1 MLERLLVMYTAFMTF
16 GNTGL
21 MAHMVGPPGSGKS
34 SVARQLAD
42 LLGVR
47 LHIISVA
54 RLNPLETE
62 GVQMPHG
69 EGDEMRL
76 RLLLAA
82 NWQRMRD
89 GDIVLFDEFLR
100 GFPEVYNALLDIFTS
115 REVGG
120 IPLPK
125 VFMIAA
131 SNSIA
136 TYDEALED
144 RLMHL
149 PVADPRKRKAEQ
161 TRLEL
166 MLVQETGMHP
176 GVMGSVEL
184 DQLMKDTVLPTF
196 DVLDVLTKKKSGQM
210 GDARTG
216 KSIRNLIA
224 QVQSRNIQTP
234 ALKALV
240 LESNRLAM
248 QDGKPQF
255 VILFIGASVP
265 KGYETH
271 ARNMARSKLTHI
283 QKLNLDMNVQLMELA
298 KARKE
303 NIDEQS

>member
-125 VFMIAA
+125 VFMKMSRIAA
-131 SNSIA
+131 LLNTLDRARLTSRRSAESPRGSMIA
-136 TYDEALED
+136 
-144 RLMHL
+144 
-149 PVADPRKRKAEQ
+149 
-161 TRLEL
+161 
-166 MLVQETGMHP
+166 
-176 GVMGSVEL
+176 
-184 DQLMKDTVLPTF
+184 
-196 DVLDVLTKKKSGQM
+196 
-210 GDARTG
+210 
-216 KSIRNLIA
+216 
-224 QVQSRNIQTP
+224 
-234 ALKALV
+234 
-240 LESNRLAM
+240 
-248 QDGKPQF
+248 
-255 VILFIGASVP
+255 
-265 KGYETH
+265 
-271 ARNMARSKLTHI
+271 
-283 QKLNLDMNVQLMELA
+283 
-298 KARKE
+298 
-303 NIDEQS
+303 